1 MITLHSLGALAR
13 LPGPIHLAIGFFDGV
28 HLGHQA
34 VIRRAQATAASE
46 GGTAVALT
54 FDPHPVQLLRP
65 ESAPALLTAPPHKSR
80 LLDALGLSHL
90 LVLPFDQAFAAL
102 SPEAFIASLAHACHP
117 LASITVGHNWG
128 FGKGR
133 GGNFHTL
140 TELGTRFH
148 FRPQA
153 VAPVLLD
160 GSPVSSTRV
169 RQAVAEGD
177 FPTAARLLGRPYS
190 ILGEVITG
198 RQLARKLGFPTANL
212 PVDGLQLPPFGVYAV
227 RASTTH
233 HLRNGVANLGRRPT
247 VEHNPLVPCQ
257 LEAHLFDFQGD
268 LYGQTL
274 EVVFVQHLRGELRLN
289 SLEALQAQIAR
300 DAAQA
305 RTLLGPEP
313 PPSGA

>member
-1 MITLHSLGALAR
+1 MITLHSLGELAR

-34 VIRRAQATAASE
+34 VIRGAQAAADAE

-65 ESAPALLTAPPHKSR
+65 ESAPALLTAPPHKS
-80 LLDALGLSHL
+80 LLLNALGLSHL
-90 LVLPFDQAFAAL
+90 LVLPFDQAIAAL
-102 SPEAFIASLAHACHP
+102 SPQAFIASLAQACHP
-117 LASITVGHNWG
+117 LATITVGHNWG

-133 GGNFHTL
+133 RGNFQTL
-140 TELGTRFH
+140 IDLGAPFH

-169 RQAVAEGD
+169 RQAVAQGD
-177 FPTAARLLGRPYS
+177 FPTASRLLGRPYS
-190 ILGEVITG
+190 ILGSVAPG

-212 PVDGLQLPPFGVYAV
+212 PVDGLQVPPFGVYAI
-227 RASTTH
+227 RATTREH
-233 HLRNGVANLGRRPT
+233 SLLSGVANLGRRPT
-247 VEHNPLVPCQ
+247 VESNPHVPCQ

-268 LYGQTL
+268 LYGQALDVT
-274 EVVFVQHLRGELRLN
+274 FVQHLRGELRLG
-289 SLEALQAQIAR
+289 SLEELQVQIAR

-305 RTLLGPEP
+305 RGIL
-313 PPSGA
+313 SGA